1 MTTRKLLPTAHC
13 YRNPTFRHT
22 GPHHR
27 AGPIVYLYQ
36 GRDWTVMACHGLG
49 DDRIQPRP
57 IESEATDVSPNHKP
71 APDSHTI
78 SRAGKYKQL
87 PGLPGPP
94 GLRGLPGWRC
104 FPVLWDA

>member
-13 YRNPTFRHT
+13 YRSPTFRHT

-49 DDRIQPRP
+49 DDRIQQRP

-71 APDSHTI
+71 ALTATQI
-78 SRAGKYKQL
+78 SRGPNVSCLPTHKQL
-87 PGLPGPP
+87 PGLP
-94 GLRGLPGWRC
+94 GLPGWRC